1 MLTSVGLAWHHRF
14 FKDLH
19 FIGPLEVEA
28 DGLPKAP
35 AVHNNNNNNNNNNLI
50 SIILYHDFPLNVY
63 EYPKDQ

>member
-1 MLTSVGLAWHHRF
+1 MSTSVGLAWHGRF

-35 AVHNNNNNNNNNNLI
+35 AVHNNNNLI
-50 SIILYHDFPLNVY
+50 SIILYHPFPLNVY